1 MKSWKRVNRCHY
13 CGGEL
18 EISDHYVFSRD
29 YRITKSG
36 VLSKKFKLSDPG
48 PMDCTT
54 GYCFGCGKAFDSD
67 SITVENDG
75 TVWIKV
81 DGED

>member
-1 MKSWKRVNRCHY
+1 MKEWKRVTCCPY

-18 EISDHYVFSRD
+18 IISDHYALTKD

-36 VLSKKFKLSDPG
+36 VLSKRFKLSDPG

-54 GYCFGCGKAFDSD
+54 GYCCGCERAFDSD
-67 SITVENDG
+67 NITVENNG
-75 TVWIKV
+75 TVWVKM
-81 DGED
+81 EDD

>member
-1 MKSWKRVNRCHY
+1 MKEWKRVTCCPY

-18 EISDHYVFSRD
+18 EISDHYTFSKD

-36 VLSKKFKLSDPG
+36 VLSKRFKSSDPG

-54 GYCFGCGKAFDSD
+54 GYCFGCEKAFDSD
-67 SITVENDG
+67 NITVENDG
-75 TVWIKV
+75 TVWVKV
-81 DGED
+81 EADD

>member
-1 MKSWKRVNRCHY
+1 MKEWKRVTCCPY

-18 EISDHYVFSRD
+18 EISDYYVLTRN
-29 YRITKSG
+29 YRITKNG
-36 VLSKKFKLSDPG
+36 ALSKKFKISDPG
-48 PMDCTT
+48 SMDCTT
-54 GYCFGCGKAFDSD
+54 GYCFGCEKAFDSD

-81 DGED
+81 DAED